1 MARPK
6 TPPNEQLSHC
16 IMLRLTQTQYDLI
29 RTLADYMKIPL
40 AECCRRLITH
50 GKIELK
56 YSISVDIPE
65 VREVARLMANATGNL
80 NQIAKYFNT
89 GGIRSKEVTEKIN
102 EAIEV
107 IFSARSLLE
116 KISESGYG
124 DLKTFCK

>member
-1 MARPK
+1 MAGPK

-29 RTLADYMKIPL
+29 RTLADYMS
-40 AECCRRLITH
+40 CRRLITH

-89 GGIRSKEVTEKIN
+89 GGIRSKEVIEKIN

>member
-1 MARPK
+1 
-6 TPPNEQLSHC
+6 
-16 IMLRLTQTQYDLI
+16 MLRLTKTQYDLI
-29 RTLADYMKIPL
+29 RASAEYMKISL

-56 YSISVDIPE
+56 YSISADIPK

-80 NQIAKYFNT
+80 NQIARYFNT
-89 GGIRSKEVTEKIN
+89 GGIRSREVTEKIN

-107 IFSARSLLE
+107 IFAARALLE

-124 DLKTFCK
+124 DLKTFGK